1 MKYILILFLILLLS
15 GCAKSI
21 APESTGNIT
30 FSNLDINKDGSI
42 DKVEFKQAKS
52 ENSID
57 AETPMIWFGVIMG
70 TTCILLFFS
79 SLKKCNSK
87 KCLK

>member
-15 GCAKSI
+15 GCAKPM
-21 APESTGNIT
+21 APKAIENVT
-30 FSNLDINKDGSI
+30 FSNLDINKDGNI
-42 DKVEFKQAKS
+42 DKIEFKQAKS
-52 ENSID
+52 ENFID
-57 AETPMIWFGVIMG
+57 AETPMVWFGVIMG
-70 TTCILLFFS
+70 VTCILLFFS